1 MNLRHLT
8 ARTAVAGVTTALAA
22 GALVGLGAQA
32 ADAATATNTYT
43 CSLGA
48 LYSGEFALT
57 VDGSLPVPQFWA
69 GAPVPKD
76 LLKVTASVTV
86 PADAAGLLAGLGYT
100 CAKSDD
106 FTLALGKNTV
116 PEPLAGTFKTEGG
129 TTTWNATGSNKA
141 FMTPGP
147 GTATALLPAK
157 FSFTTTGGTGQP
169 VTLACV
175 LKDAPA
181 KTLASIQ
188 LLRQQSALV
197 VKAPKKVKK
206 GKLAAI
212 AVTATSVSYGATVPD
227 GTVVV
232 KEGRKVLG
240 KGKLNK
246 VGKVTVKLGK
256 KLKVGKHKLTVTYTG
271 TPSIKG
277 KTVKTVLKVVKK

>member
-1 MNLRHLT
+1 MRPSWS
-8 ARTAVAGVTTALAA
+8 
-22 GALVGLGAQA
+22 
-32 ADAATATNTYT
+32 AATWTAT
-43 CSLGA
+43 
-48 LYSGEFALT
+48 
-57 VDGSLPVPQFWA
+57 
-69 GAPVPKD
+69 
-76 LLKVTASVTV
+76 
-86 PADAAGLLAGLGYT
+86 
-100 CAKSDD
+100 
-106 FTLALGKNTV
+106 GKNK
-116 PEPLAGTFKTEGG
+116 PF
-129 TTTWNATGSNKA
+129 TTPK
-141 FMTPGP
+141 P
-147 GTATALLPAK
+147 GTATAVLPAK
-157 FSFTTTGGTGQP
+157 F
-169 VTLACV
+169 TLTAESAQFGSVPLPCV
-175 LKDAPA
+175 LKTGETA